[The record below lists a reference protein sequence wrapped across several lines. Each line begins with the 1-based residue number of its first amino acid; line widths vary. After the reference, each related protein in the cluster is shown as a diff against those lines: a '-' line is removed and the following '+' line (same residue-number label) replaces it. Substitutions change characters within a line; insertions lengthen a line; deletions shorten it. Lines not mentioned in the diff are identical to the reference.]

1 MIATLKGIV
10 TEHTNDSVILEV
22 NGIGYGLFVSAE
34 DWGRLSIGSEA
45 TVYIYEHI
53 REQSYDLFG
62 FGSKSTKELFEK
74 LLSVNGVG
82 PKMALAVLSVGSMQA
97 VQQAISEGDVKVLQS
112 ASGVGKKVAERIV
125 VDLKDKVGLIAA
137 SGATSFL
144 NQPSIQKLDDAH
156 EALMAL
162 GYSLQDAAKALET
175 IDQSLPLDE
184 KIKQALKVR
193 T

>member
-1 MIATLKGIV
+1 MIATLKGKV
-10 TEHTNDSVILEV
+10 TEQANDIIILEV
-22 NGIGYGLFVSAE
+22 NGVGYGLFVSAD
-34 DWGRLSIGSEA
+34 DWGRLSVGSEV

-62 FGSKSTKELFEK
+62 FTSKSTKELFEK
-74 LLSVNGVG
+74 LLTVNGVG

-97 VQQAISEGDVKVLQS
+97 VQEAISGGDVKVLQS

-125 VDLKDKVGLIAA
+125 VDLKDKVGLIATN
-137 SGATSFL
+137 GATAFL
-144 NQPSIQKLDDAH
+144 SQPSMQKLDDAH

-162 GYSLQDAAKALET
+162 GYSLQDAAKALED